1 MILRFILITFLFTF
15 FLFTKSLTNEQVYI
29 ELKIDE
35 EIITNIDIKFEENYL
50 IALNNNLNKLPKS
63 DLKNLAKDTLIREK
77 IKKKELMKYYDLEQ
91 ESSVVEDIIKDLFT
105 RLEFKNRQEFIKY
118 LSKFG
123 LNIDDLK
130 EKLKIE
136 AMWNQLIF
144 TKYKNKIEID
154 ENKLR
159 KKLKKNISEDNY
171 AAYEFFLNE
180 ILFELKKGETLD
192 KKYKKILNLVETQG
206 FKNSANIFGISETSK
221 FGGEIGWIRKTQLS
235 NQISKEIEKTELG
248 KITNPIKTPN
258 GYLILKVSDRRKI
271 EQKINIENELKK
283 LIQIEKNKQFGEFSV
298 LYFNKIKQNIYI
310 RNNV

>member
-1 MILRFILITFLFTF
+1 MKLKVLLIILTLKFLITNSF
-15 FLFTKSLTNEQVYI
+15 SNEKVYI

-63 DLKNLAKDTLIREK
+63 DLKNLAKDTIIREK

-91 ESSVVEDIIKDLFT
+91 ESSIVEDIIKDLFT
-105 RLEFKNRQEFIKY
+105 RLKFKNRKEFIKY

-123 LNIDDLK
+123 LGIDDLK

-154 ENKLR
+154 ENKL
-159 KKLKKNISEDNY
+159 KKKIQKNISEDNY

-192 KKYKKILNLVETQG
+192 KKYKKILNLIETQG

-235 NQISKEIEKTELG
+235 NQISKELEKIELG
-248 KITNPIKTPN
+248 KVTNPIKTPN
-258 GYLILKVSDRRKI
+258 GYLILKVSDKRKI
-271 EQKINIENELKK
+271 EKEINIENELKK

>member
-1 MILRFILITFLFTF
+1 MKLKVLLIILTLKFLITNSF
-15 FLFTKSLTNEQVYI
+15 SNEKVYI

-63 DLKNLAKDTLIREK
+63 DLKNLAKDTIIREK

-136 AMWNQLIF
+136 AMWNHLIF

-235 NQISKEIEKTELG
+235 NQISKELEKIELG
-248 KITNPIKTPN
+248 KVTNPIKTPN
-258 GYLILKVSDRRKI
+258 GYLILKVSDKRKI
-271 EQKINIENELKK
+271 EKEINIENELKK